1 MFTSNLSF
9 HRWVLG
15 APSQPFKNCRYR
27 KNKCQVLLYILN
39 WQKHVGEGGAFLEQ
53 IQRRRSKGST
63 GRGDVVSLLSQ
74 SQDHT
79 VLRENHF
86 EKNIYDL
93 MLDKQQFLFFSDLI
107 EEINSL
113 SN

>member
-1 MFTSNLSF
+1 MFTSNLNF

-15 APSQPFKNCRYR
+15 APSQPFSNCQYR

-39 WQKHVGEGGAFLEQ
+39 WQKHFGGGGAFVEQ
-53 IQRRRSKGST
+53 IQCRRSKGST

-74 SQDHT
+74 SI
-79 VLRENHF
+79 LG
-86 EKNIYDL
+86 KKYGL
-93 MLDKQQFLFFSDLI
+93 MLDKQQFLFFNDLI